1 MSYSSEKG
9 YKKYKKYLYCGIL
22 NGAVAI
28 AMLVVTIIFKIRHD
42 ALVPQVFGYLAALTW
57 SVVAYLLIRV
67 YFIEKKAEE
76 ERLEVKDTTL

>member
-1 MSYSSEKG
+1 
-9 YKKYKKYLYCGIL
+9 
-22 NGAVAI
+22 
-28 AMLVVTIIFKIRHD
+28 MLVVTIIFKIQHD
-42 ALVPQVFGYLAALTW
+42 ALAPQIFGYLAALTW